1 MILSNVAN
9 SVAQDN
15 DTVPYRFFKQR
26 VVLMADLGFNSAPFN
41 IKDDYALG
49 VKKVK
54 YRNNVRPAIG
64 IGMAYKWFGIRVG
77 FTLPFNILDEKK
89 YGDSKYFDIALK
101 ANIKQTF
108 CSLDLRSYQGYTVKD
123 AYKFNDSLSP
133 DNPNAIMPFTRSASL
148 SANVWYFRDKEF
160 KMQAFQGK
168 SAHFTGESKTWYFKG
183 TMNFYGIS
191 NDFGTIVPTE
201 LTDSI
206 DRKNARGI
214 GAIDL
219 GFIPGYAYGNRIN
232 NWQFGVFAGLGG
244 VIQSKY
250 YTKDGISRSF
260 LGLAPRLDFKLS
272 GGYSR
277 PNFFVLLSTDFDIKS
292 LTIQEMSYNQTYYNV
307 KIMSGFRLH
316 TKNSR
321 KKDS

>member
-1 MILSNVAN
+1 
-9 SVAQDN
+9 
-15 DTVPYRFFKQR
+15 
-26 VVLMADLGFNSAPFN
+26 MADLGFNSAPFN

-54 YRNNVRPAIG
+54 YRNNIKPAIG

-77 FTLPFNILDEKK
+77 FTLPLNILDEKK
-89 YGDSKYFDIALK
+89 YGDSKYFDIAIK

-108 CSLDLRSYQGYTVKD
+108 CSIDLRSYQGYAVKD
-123 AYKFNDSLSP
+123 AYKFNDSIST
-133 DNPNAIMPFTRSASL
+133 DTPNAIMPFTRSASL

-191 NDFGTIVPTE
+191 NDFGTIIPTE

-206 DRKNARGI
+206 DRKSARGI

-250 YTKDGISRSF
+250 YTKDGVSRSF

-316 TKNSR
+316 TKKSR
-321 KKDS
+321 KRDS